1 MLCHTGTV
9 RLESGRLIL
18 RPLTTADAE
27 AAFANWTSDA
37 RVARFMRW
45 NPHTSVEETRSW
57 LAQCEQD
64 YRKPCHYEW
73 AIVPKAAGVPV
84 GSISLRLQWDGPS
97 REAADVG
104 YAIGRAWWGQGLVT
118 EALICA
124 MEHLIHTVGVR
135 HFTGE
140 HAPDNPASGA
150 VMRHAGLHCVGRGF
164 YTSFDGAR
172 TFPSLVYRLDL

>member
-1 MLCHTGTV
+1 M
-9 RLESGRLIL
+9 
-18 RPLTTADAE
+18 
-27 AAFANWTSDA
+27 
-37 RVARFMRW
+37 
-45 NPHTSVEETRSW
+45 
-57 LAQCEQD
+57 
-64 YRKPCHYEW
+64 
-73 AIVPKAAGVPV
+73 
-84 GSISLRLQWDGPS
+84 
-97 REAADVG
+97 G

-150 VMRHAGLHCVGRGF
+150 VMRHAGLHCVGRGS